1 MFKPLSTAYKRHLTD
16 VLHNS
21 QGLLQIRKGDFF
33 PIFWAA
39 WKDSFTV
46 ANIQKSFEATGIE
59 PKDPGVVLQ
68 RFTHTPPPDNDV
80 DNDANSIVAAVD
92 MGSWRSIQRLLSI
105 SVKDIDSI
113 ESKKLSEVVHNLQ
126 AQYQLQQDELLGL
139 KQALTT
145 KKKLNK
151 PNRILELEKPQED
164 EGESQF
170 FTPSKFDH
178 ARDLHTAKEQQ
189 KRDKEAKKVMNQQLR
204 DANKAYKLKIHQEK
218 LEARRV
224 AKVER
229 EQRKAEEVAERQ
241 RKKETQEANCNAQKA
256 LQLPQTGKRKA

>member
-1 MFKPLSTAYKRHLTD
+1 
-16 VLHNS
+16 
-21 QGLLQIRKGDFF
+21 
-33 PIFWAA
+33 
-39 WKDSFTV
+39 
-46 ANIQKSFEATGIE
+46 
-59 PKDPGVVLQ
+59 
-68 RFTHTPPPDNDV
+68 
-80 DNDANSIVAAVD
+80 

-105 SVKDIDSI
+105 SVKDIDRI

-145 KKKLNK
+145 KKKRNK
-151 PNRILELEKPQED
+151 PNRILGLEKPQED
-164 EGESQF
+164 EGESQI

-189 KRDKEAKKVMNQQLR
+189 KRDKEAEKVMNQQLR
-204 DANKAYKLKIHQEK
+204 DANKTYKLKIHQEK

-224 AKVER
+224 AKVKKR

-241 RKKETQEANCNAQKA
+241 RKKDSGGQSQRSKSSTIAPNRQEKSFINSETSQKA
-256 LQLPQTGKRKA
+256 RG

>member
-1 MFKPLSTAYKRHLTD
+1 
-16 VLHNS
+16 
-21 QGLLQIRKGDFF
+21 
-33 PIFWAA
+33 
-39 WKDSFTV
+39 
-46 ANIQKSFEATGIE
+46 ATGIE

-68 RFTHTPPPDNDV
+68 RFTHTPSPDDDV
-80 DNDANSIVAAVD
+80 DNDANTIVAAVD

-145 KKKLNK
+145 KKKRNK

-189 KRDKEAKKVMNQQLR
+189 KRDKEAEKVMNQQLR

-241 RKKETQEANCNAQKA
+241 RKKETQEANRNAQKA

>member
-1 MFKPLSTAYKRHLTD
+1 
-16 VLHNS
+16 
-21 QGLLQIRKGDFF
+21 
-33 PIFWAA
+33 
-39 WKDSFTV
+39 
-46 ANIQKSFEATGIE
+46 
-59 PKDPGVVLQ
+59 
-68 RFTHTPPPDNDV
+68 
-80 DNDANSIVAAVD
+80 
-92 MGSWRSIQRLLSI
+92 
-105 SVKDIDSI
+105 
-113 ESKKLSEVVHNLQ
+113 KLSEVVHNLQ

-145 KKKLNK
+145 KKKRNK

-164 EGESQF
+164 EGESQI

-189 KRDKEAKKVMNQQLR
+189 KRDKEAEKVMNQQLR

-229 EQRKAEEVAERQ
+229 EQRKAEEVAGRQ
-241 RKKETQEANCNAQKA
+241 RKKETQEANRNAQKA
-256 LQLPQTGKRKA
+256 LQLPQTGKRKASSTQKPVKKRVVEGLGGAESVDAPDAPSPPPPITTRRGRSVTLPMKYR

>member
-39 WKDSFTV
+39 WKDFFTV

-59 PKDPGVVLQ
+59 PNDPGVVLQ
-68 RFTHTPPPDNDV
+68 RFTHTPPPDDDV
-80 DNDANSIVAAVD
+80 DNDANTIVAAVD

-126 AQYQLQQDELLGL
+126 AQYQLQQYELLGL

-145 KKKLNK
+145 KEANK
-151 PNRILELEKPQED
+151 N
-164 EGESQF
+164 
-170 FTPSKFDH
+170 
-178 ARDLHTAKEQQ
+178 
-189 KRDKEAKKVMNQQLR
+189 QLR

-218 LEARRV
+218 LETRRV

-241 RKKETQEANCNAQKA
+241 RKKETQEANRNAQTA

>member
-1 MFKPLSTAYKRHLTD
+1 MVSTSQFLVQYKRHLTD

-68 RFTHTPPPDNDV
+68 RFTHTPPPT
-80 DNDANSIVAAVD
+80 
-92 MGSWRSIQRLLSI
+92 MTWRSIQRLLSI

-145 KKKLNK
+145 KKKRNK

-170 FTPSKFDH
+170 FTASKFDH
-178 ARDLHTAKEQQ
+178 ARDLLSRFRVSLACRGSPATRVTASS
-189 KRDKEAKKVMNQQLR
+189 
-204 DANKAYKLKIHQEK
+204 H
-218 LEARRV
+218 
-224 AKVER
+224 
-229 EQRKAEEVAERQ
+229 
-241 RKKETQEANCNAQKA
+241 
-256 LQLPQTGKRKA
+256 

>member
-21 QGLLQIRKGDFF
+21 QGLLQIRKGDSF

-39 WKDSFTV
+39 WKDPFTV

-59 PKDPGVVLQ
+59 PKDPGVILQ
-68 RFTHTPPPDNDV
+68 RFTHTPPTDDDV
-80 DNDANSIVAAVD
+80 DNDANTIVAAVD
-92 MGSWRSIQRLLSI
+92 MGSCRSIQRLLSI

-145 KKKLNK
+145 KKK
-151 PNRILELEKPQED
+151 Q
-164 EGESQF
+164 
-170 FTPSKFDH
+170 
-178 ARDLHTAKEQQ
+178 
-189 KRDKEAKKVMNQQLR
+189 KVMNQQLR

-241 RKKETQEANCNAQKA
+241 RKKETQEANLKKRVVEGLGGAESVDA
-256 LQLPQTGKRKA
+256 PDAPSPPPPITTRRGRSVTLPMKYR

>member
-68 RFTHTPPPDNDV
+68 RFTHTPPPTMT
-80 DNDANSIVAAVD
+80 SIT
-92 MGSWRSIQRLLSI
+92 MQIRLLQQLI
-105 SVKDIDSI
+105 WAVGAQLLLP
-113 ESKKLSEVVHNLQ
+113 KKR
-126 AQYQLQQDELLGL
+126 
-139 KQALTT
+139 
-145 KKKLNK
+145 NK

-170 FTPSKFDH
+170 FTASKFDH

-189 KRDKEAKKVMNQQLR
+189 KHDKEAEKVMNQQLR

-218 LEARRV
+218 LETRRV
-224 AKVER
+224 AKVEQSVDAPDAPSPPPPITTR
-229 EQRKAEEVAERQ
+229 RGRSV
-241 RKKETQEANCNAQKA
+241 T
-256 LQLPQTGKRKA
+256 LPMKYR

>member
-46 ANIQKSFEATGIE
+46 ANIHKSFEATGIE

-68 RFTHTPPPDNDV
+68 RFTHTPPPDDDV
-80 DNDANSIVAAVD
+80 DKDANTI
-92 MGSWRSIQRLLSI
+92 
-105 SVKDIDSI
+105 
-113 ESKKLSEVVHNLQ
+113 

-145 KKKLNK
+145 KKKRNK

-178 ARDLHTAKEQQ
+178 ARDLHTVKEQQ
-189 KRDKEAKKVMNQQLR
+189 KRDKEAEKVMNQQLR

-229 EQRKAEEVAERQ
+229 EQREAEEVAERQ
-241 RKKETQEANCNAQKA
+241 RKKETQEANRNAQKA

>member
-1 MFKPLSTAYKRHLTD
+1 MFKPLSTAYKCHLTD

-59 PKDPGVVLQ
+59 PEDPGVVLQ
-68 RFTHTPPPDNDV
+68 RFTHTPPPDDDV
-80 DNDANSIVAAVD
+80 DNDANTIVAAVD

-139 KQALTT
+139 KHALTT
-145 KKKLNK
+145 KKKL
-151 PNRILELEKPQED
+151 
-164 EGESQF
+164 
-170 FTPSKFDH
+170 
-178 ARDLHTAKEQQ
+178 
-189 KRDKEAKKVMNQQLR
+189 MNQQLR

-241 RKKETQEANCNAQKA
+241 RKKETQEANRNAQKA
-256 LQLPQTGKRKA
+256 LQLPQTGKRKASSTQKPAKKRVVEGLGGAESVDAPDAPSPPPPITTRRGRSVTLPMKYR